1 MQTTDIK
8 LAATLMTYGF
18 TLDSVEKISAR
29 TAEFHFAWHTDLE
42 TVVADYTNGQLQVDA
57 VTLLQNLEKLKS
69 RAADI
74 TRI

>member
-18 TLDSVEKISAR
+18 TLDSVERITNR
-29 TAEFHFAWHTDLE
+29 QAEFRFAWHTDIE
-42 TVVADYTNGQLQVDA
+42 NVINDYTNGNLQVDA

-69 RAADI
+69 RAADV
-74 TRI
+74 TRM

>member
-18 TLDSVEKISAR
+18 TLDSVEKISMR
-29 TAEFHFAWHTDLE
+29 TAEFQFAYHKDIDS
-42 TVVADYTNGQLQVDA
+42 VISDYTNGNLSVDA